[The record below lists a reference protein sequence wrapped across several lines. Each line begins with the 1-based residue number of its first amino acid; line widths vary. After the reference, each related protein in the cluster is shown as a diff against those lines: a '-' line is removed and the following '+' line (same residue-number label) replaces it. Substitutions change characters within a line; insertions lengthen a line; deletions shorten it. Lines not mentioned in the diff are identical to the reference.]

1 MHGSRGS
8 ARVPLPSRT
17 AALVAACAGAAAV
30 AGSFAVAGVS
40 EAFVGAAVADRLLG
54 VLPDAVFAYGIT
66 TLGNAAQPLLLIGAT
81 VLAAVGLTLSALF
94 ATIAVDRAWPGT
106 GQDDRTGRSVSR
118 VARAV
123 AALAVGL
130 LAGGLVVLGAGSVGS
145 GAGAGIAAAATTAA
159 GRSAVAGGAGSGA
172 EDGPGANDHGAE
184 TSASERRP
192 VLRSAGVLAG
202 TLAASGLAASRRGDF
217 APADRSPN
225 DPRNGV
231 DDPLVLALL
240 DRAER
245 RSFDFDAVDPL
256 VSRGFYKVDI
266 NLTDDPE
273 ISEAE
278 WSLSVGGAVD
288 EPTTLDYADVTGR
301 PTEHRF
307 VTLRCV
313 GDGLNGYK
321 IDTALWTGTPLAP
334 ILDEVGTGEEC
345 CVRLE
350 AADGYYHAFPRA
362 ALERGFLAWGMNGKP
377 LPQAHGAPVR
387 VLIPG
392 HWGEINVK
400 WVTDIEVREEPA
412 TGYWEERGWHGSGP
426 VETVA
431 KIHTVTRD
439 PDGPGRDDAEGEDG
453 GGDADARV
461 LVGGH
466 AYAGTRGVDRV
477 EVSTD
482 GGETW
487 TTADLSEPL
496 PGATPASGAPASD
509 PADDAWRMWRH
520 EYADPS
526 EHAVTAR
533 VVEADGTVQS
543 AEESGA
549 FPRGATGWVSRDVY
563 AARE

>member
-1 MHGSRGS
+1 MHGTRSPGRTIGL
-8 ARVPLPSRT
+8 AR
-17 AALVAACAGAAAV
+17 AALIAACTGASAV
-30 AGSFAVAGVS
+30 AGSFVAAGLS
-40 EAFVGAAVADRLLG
+40 GAFVGTAVADGLLG
-54 VLPDAVFAYGIT
+54 VLPNVVFAYGIT
-66 TLGNAAQPLLLIGAT
+66 TLGNAAQPLLLAGAT
-81 VLAAVGLTLSALF
+81 ALAAVGLAAAALF
-94 ATIAVDRAWPGT
+94 TTTAVDRAWRRSG
-106 GQDDRTGRSVSR
+106 RTGSR
-118 VARAV
+118 IGLAV
-123 AALAVGL
+123 AGLAVGL
-130 LAGGLVVLGAGSVGS
+130 LASVLVALVTGSIGS
-145 GAGAGIAAAATTAA
+145 GAGAGIAAASTTAA
-159 GRSAVAGGAGSGA
+159 GRSADIGRGRLLHADDEGSENSEADRLLGKT
-172 EDGPGANDHGAE
+172 G
-184 TSASERRP
+184 SERRP
-192 VLRSAGVLAG
+192 LLRAAGVLAG
-202 TLAASGLAASRRGDF
+202 ALAASGLAASRRDDF

-266 NLTDDPE
+266 NLTEDPE
-273 ISEAE
+273 IAPEE
-278 WSLSVGGAVD
+278 WSLSVRGAVD
-288 EPTTLDYADVTGR
+288 DSLSLDYASVTGR

-334 ILDEVGTGEEC
+334 ILDEAGAGEEC
-345 CVRLE
+345 CVRLA

-400 WVTDIEVREEPA
+400 WVTDIEVRDEPA

-431 KIHTVTRD
+431 KIHTVTR
-439 PDGPGRDDAEGEDG
+439 R
-453 GGDADARV
+453 GDATDGSAESGDSSGEAGRV
-461 LVGGH
+461 IVGGH
-466 AYAGTRGVDRV
+466 AYAGTRGIDRV

-487 TTADLSEPL
+487 TDATLSEPL
-496 PGATPASGAPASD
+496 PGATPADGAPASD

-520 EYADPS
+520 EYVDPS
-526 EHAVTAR
+526 EHEVTAR
-533 VVEADGTVQS
+533 VVEADGTVQP
-543 AEESGA
+543 AEESSA
-549 FPRGATGWVSRDVY
+549 FPRGATGWVSREVY
-563 AARE
+563 AVRE

>member
-1 MHGSRGS
+1 MEFR
-8 ARVPLPSRT
+8 AAVPSR
-17 AALVAACAGAAAV
+17 ADSLVAACTGASAV
-30 AGSFAVAGVS
+30 AGSFVAAGLTP
-40 EAFVGAAVADRLLG
+40 AFVGAAVAEWLLG

-66 TLGNAAQPLLLIGAT
+66 TLGNAAQPLLLVGGT
-81 VLAAVGLTLSALF
+81 VLAAVGLALTVPL
-94 ATIAVDRAWPGT
+94 ATTAVDRARRRRNA
-106 GQDDRTGRSVSR
+106 RT
-118 VARAV
+118 ARRTEHAV
-123 AALAVGL
+123 ALLAVGSL
-130 LAGGLVVLGAGSVGS
+130 TGALVGVTTGSVGS
-145 GAGAGIAAAATTAA
+145 GAGAGIAAAATIAA
-159 GRSAVAGGAGSGA
+159 SRSAVGGRDRSSSAVGDRGGSVPEAA
-172 EDGPGANDHGAE
+172 ERPDEVG
-184 TSASERRP
+184 SERRP
-192 VLRSAGVLAG
+192 ILRSAGVLAG
-202 TLAASGLAASRRGDF
+202 ALAGSGLAASRRGDF

-231 DDPLVLALL
+231 DDPLVLTLL

-273 ISEAE
+273 IAEEE
-278 WSLSVGGAVD
+278 WSLSIAGAVD
-288 EPTTLDYADVTGR
+288 EPLTLGYADVTDR

-313 GDGLNGYK
+313 GDALNGYK
-321 IDTALWTGTPLAP
+321 TDTALWTGTPLAP
-334 ILDEVGTGEEC
+334 LLDEAGAGEEC
-345 CVRLE
+345 CVRLS

-377 LPQAHGAPVR
+377 LPRAHGAPVR

-431 KIHTVTRD
+431 KIHVVTRQGNGT
-439 PDGPGRDDAEGEDG
+439 DGTGASG
-453 GGDADARV
+453 GGDAAAENGRV

-487 TTADLSEPL
+487 TDAALSDPL
-496 PGATPASGAPASD
+496 PGATPADGAPSTG
-509 PADDAWRMWRH
+509 PAADAWRMWRH
-520 EYADPS
+520 EYVDPS
-526 EHAVTAR
+526 EHEVTAR
-533 VVEADGTVQS
+533 VVEADGTVQP
-543 AEESGA
+543 AEESAA
-549 FPRGATGWVSRDVY
+549 FPRGATGWVSREVY